1 MLLFEQE
8 LITSRSGMH
17 ANVIGLLNGK
27 KGIITGIANNMSISW
42 AIAKIAKEHGADLAF
57 TYQGEVLQKRIIPLA
72 EEIGCNFV
80 TQCDVTSEE
89 SMDKLFEAVQQKWG
103 RLDFLVHS
111 IGFSD
116 KEELKG
122 RYINTSQANF
132 LNTMNISCY
141 SLVALAKRA
150 EPLMNNGGSI
160 ITLTYYGS
168 EKVMPNYNVMGVAKA
183 ALESSVRYL
192 ANDMG
197 LNNIRVN
204 SISAGP
210 IKTLASS
217 GIGDFKSILNIHEAT
232 APLHKNTTQEEVGGA
247 ALYLLSDLS
256 RGVTGE
262 THHVD
267 GGYNIMGISLTNKP
281 KD

>member
-1 MLLFEQE
+1 MQ
-8 LITSRSGMH
+8 

-27 KGIITGIANNMSISW
+27 KGVITGIANNMSISW

-57 TYQGEVLQKRIIPLA
+57 TYQGEVLEKRIMPLA

-80 TQCDVTSEE
+80 NQCDVTSEE
-89 SMDKLFEAVQQKWG
+89 SMDKLFEAVKQKWG
-103 RLDFLVHS
+103 KLDFLVHS
-111 IGFSD
+111 IGFAD
-116 KEELKG
+116 REELKG
-122 RYINTSQANF
+122 RYINTSPSNF

-141 SLVALAKRA
+141 SLTALARRA
-150 EPLMNNGGSI
+150 EPLMNEGGSI

-197 LNNIRVN
+197 PNNIRVN
-204 SISAGP
+204 AISAGP

-217 GIGDFKSILNIHEAT
+217 GIGDFKSILSIHEAT
-232 APLHKNTTQEEVGGA
+232 APLRRNTTQQEVGGT

-256 RGVTGE
+256 IGVTGE

-267 GGYNIMGISLTNKP
+267 GGYNIMGISLNKAT
-281 KD
+281 D